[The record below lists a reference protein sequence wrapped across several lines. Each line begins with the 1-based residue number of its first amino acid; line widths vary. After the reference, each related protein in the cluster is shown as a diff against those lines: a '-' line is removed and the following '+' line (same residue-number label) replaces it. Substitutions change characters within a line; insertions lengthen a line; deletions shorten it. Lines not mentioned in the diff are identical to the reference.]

1 MEAKTTPINEKK
13 AHILAKTRD
22 EDVGVFL
29 VSMAG
34 PHASDRSG
42 NSTGSTKEGAY
53 REQRTTA

>member
-42 NSTGSTKEGAY
+42 N
-53 REQRTTA
+53 